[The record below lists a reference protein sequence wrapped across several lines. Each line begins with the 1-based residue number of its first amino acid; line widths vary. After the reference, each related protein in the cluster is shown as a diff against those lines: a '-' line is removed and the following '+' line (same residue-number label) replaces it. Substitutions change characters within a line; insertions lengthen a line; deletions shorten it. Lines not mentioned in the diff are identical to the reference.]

1 MSTTVQEQ
9 EQKHTPPKMGWGEL
23 SLYIVSAV
31 LIIVCC
37 VLEGEALKKG
47 LSETEALKT
56 GDAIEMIWV
65 LSSICFEMIWVL
77 SSICLTWYI
86 LALLGRFFL
95 RKVLNIQRNVSY
107 LRLFLK
113 SDLIAAFFSNLS
125 SIIVLFIA
133 FTLGENMLLAFS
145 TTGAVVGLIVHAF
158 AWYPSLRYVLNKEGI
173 YQPGVIKSYVWMW
186 CKWVFFPLLCY
197 LLVILVVLSLSK

>member
-31 LIIVCC
+31 LMIVCR
-37 VLEGEALKKG
+37 VLEGEALTKG
-47 LSETEALKT
+47 LSETEAPKT

-65 LSSICFEMIWVL
+65 LSSICFI
-77 SSICLTWYI
+77 WYI
-86 LALLGRFFL
+86 LAFLGRFFL
-95 RKVLNIQRNVSY
+95 QKVLNIQRNVSY

-113 SDLIAAFFSNLS
+113 SDLIAVFFSNLS

-133 FTLGENMLLAFS
+133 FALGENMLLAFS
-145 TTGAVVGLIVHAF
+145 TTGAVMNLIVHAF

-186 CKWVFFPLLCY
+186 CKWVFFPLLCF
-197 LLVILVVLSLSK
+197 LLVILVSNGLL